1 MSHESNTRRSGSVAT
16 YTHSRYKCS
25 ENNICHPG
33 CGAIGFFSRERRTKK
48 SKQIRDM
55 ADKVSELTLGL
66 ISCTNRDPK
75 YLISSS
81 SNPFQIPYVST
92 KRNRV
97 QYYPEDYDDIGFEVD
112 EGTRLQ
118 AAYDLERV

>member
-1 MSHESNTRRSGSVAT
+1 
-16 YTHSRYKCS
+16 
-25 ENNICHPG
+25 
-33 CGAIGFFSRERRTKK
+33 
-48 SKQIRDM
+48 M

-81 SNPFQIPYVST
+81 SNPLDIPCVSA
-92 KRNRV
+92 KRNLV
-97 QYYPEDYDDIGFEVD
+97 KYYPEDYDNVGFEV
-112 EGTRLQ
+112 EGIRLQ